1 VAAKMM
7 AHDSDARQHMKRGIE
22 ALAKAVRTTLGPRG
36 RNVVLDKKFGSP
48 TITNDGVTVAKE
60 IELDN
65 PFENMGAQ
73 LLKEVASQTNDVA
86 GDGTTTATVLAHSML
101 EEGMRLV
108 AAGHNPMFLKRG
120 IEKAVEAT
128 VAELKK
134 SAHPIKDKEDI
145 KHVATISANNDP
157 AIGEKIAEAMEK
169 VGKDGVI
176 TVEESKTTATTLELV
191 EGMQF
196 DKGYISPYMVTNAER
211 MEAELAD
218 PYILL
223 TEKKI
228 GSVQDIL
235 PLLESIV
242 RVQKPLLIIGEDVE
256 GEALATMVVNKLRGT
271 FTCVAVKA
279 PGFGDR
285 RKEMLKDIAVLT
297 GSEVISEETGMKLE
311 NVKLEQLGQA
321 EKVKVDKDNTTI
333 INGKGKPANIQGR
346 IKEIKRAIET
356 TDSDFDR
363 EKLQERLAKL
373 QGGVAVIKVGAAT
386 ETELKE
392 KKHRMED
399 ALSAT
404 KAAVEEGIVAGG
416 GVALL
421 NAIPVLDTLKVEA
434 EEEFGVRIVR
444 KALQEPTRQIAENAG
459 QPGASVVEKVMTS
472 GKKEWGYDAL
482 KNQWTDLV
490 KAGVVD
496 PVKVTRTALEK
507 AASIAAMVLTAETL
521 ITEKP
526 EKKEPAM
533 PKYPGGDMDMY

>member
-1 VAAKMM
+1 MAAKMM

-120 IEKAVEAT
+120 IEKAVEAA

-482 KNQWTDLV
+482 KNQWTDMV